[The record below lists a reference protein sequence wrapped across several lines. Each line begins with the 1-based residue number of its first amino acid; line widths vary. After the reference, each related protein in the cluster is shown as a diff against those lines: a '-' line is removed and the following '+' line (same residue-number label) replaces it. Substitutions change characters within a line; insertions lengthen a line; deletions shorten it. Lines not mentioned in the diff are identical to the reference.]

1 MKEKSQFI
9 GKRALALALV
19 IASACSLASAKPKDP
34 FAGYWPEAQN
44 AKEYPA
50 GKQTMKAMSLAAGQ
64 YVIMGTT
71 VNGKKDSI
79 AKSLIVGKEGDG
91 WIFESVGIDKKGKK
105 SIMQMLLVGF
115 DTAMKTG
122 DASGI
127 AIGWIK
133 MLGDDGTVQKIEG
146 DQLMFFNSMVKPMYE
161 KMIINT
167 ETFVDGGPVTV
178 PAGIFAGT
186 VKIHSTAKIM
196 GMKIESDNWL
206 NPAVPMGG
214 MVKSTDG
221 KNVTELLSFGTDG
234 KSELPE

>member
-1 MKEKSQFI
+1 MKEKSYVI

-19 IASACSLASAKPKDP
+19 LVSVCAVVSAKPKDP
-34 FAGYWPEAQN
+34 FAGYWPEAQA

-50 GKQTMKAMSLAAGQ
+50 SKAIKASSLVAGQ
-64 YVIMGTT
+64 YVITGTT
-71 VNGKKDSI
+71 INGKKDSVS
-79 AKSLIVGKEGDG
+79 KSVIVGKEGNG
-91 WIFESVGIDKKGKK
+91 WIFEAVSIDKKGKK

-115 DTAMKTG
+115 DSAMKTG

-133 MLGDDGTVQKIEG
+133 MLGDDGEVQKIEG
-146 DQLMFFNSMVKPMYE
+146 DQLMFFNAMVKPMYE
-161 KMIINT
+161 KMIVNT

-178 PAGIFAGT
+178 PAGVFAGT
-186 VKIHSTAKIM
+186 VKIHTTAKIM

-206 NPAVPMGG
+206 NAAVPMGG
-214 MVKSTDG
+214 MVKSSDG
-221 KNVTELLSFGTDG
+221 KNITELLSFGTDG